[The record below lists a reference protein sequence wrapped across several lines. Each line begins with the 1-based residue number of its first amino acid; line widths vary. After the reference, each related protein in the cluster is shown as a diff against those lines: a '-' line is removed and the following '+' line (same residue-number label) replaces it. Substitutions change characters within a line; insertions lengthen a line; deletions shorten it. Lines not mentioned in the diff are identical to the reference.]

1 MLLCL
6 KTAAIIIVLSMKA
19 AQTASE
25 MQVTSGPFS
34 LKEKM
39 ESFLCFFP
47 REIFVLHLNESY
59 ECIVEDYATIQS
71 DVREEF
77 LVTWKT

>member
-1 MLLCL
+1 MPQNRCNYHCL
-6 KTAAIIIVLSMKA
+6 KHEGSTNSLRNAGDFWPLLS
-19 AQTASE
+19 Q
-25 MQVTSGPFS
+25 G
-34 LKEKM
+34 KEWNL
-39 ESFLCFFP
+39 FFVFFP
-47 REIFVLHLNESY
+47 REILVLHLNESY